1 MTSRTRRLLRWVAAH
16 WIGDHVVP
24 VGGVAGDRRLLR
36 RGLTFPVGRA
46 LVVGPST
53 AARQAMRGSHVDVAG
68 TSPHAAEITVCST
81 VRDPGALPPGRWNT
95 VIVTESTVDLRQ
107 RLQAIAPA
115 CLPGARLLILERDQ
129 RSRTANDHAQVAQL
143 CALESTLERG
153 SRRLL
158 VARMPS

>member
-1 MTSRTRRLLRWVAAH
+1 MTSRTRRLLRWAAAR

-36 RGLTFPVGRA
+36 RGLSFPVGRA
-46 LVVGPST
+46 LVVGHST

-68 TSPHAAEITVCST
+68 TNPHAAEITVCSM
-81 VRDPGALPPGRWNT
+81 VRDPGALPPRRWNT
-95 VIVTESTVDLRQ
+95 VIVTDSTVNLGQ
-107 RLQAIAPA
+107 RLHAISPA
-115 CLPGARLLILERDQ
+115 CLPGARLLVLERDQ
-129 RSRTANDHAQVAQL
+129 RNRTANDHALVEHV
-143 CALESTLERG
+143 CALENTLERG